1 MNLLKPVSSEKYVRL
16 MESENKICFEVDSS
30 MKKSDI
36 KKEVEQNFNVK
47 VDNIKIYISQKGVK
61 RAIVKLSDN
70 DAAFDVATKLGLV

>member
-36 KKEVEQNFNVK
+36 KKEVEENFNVK
-47 VDNIKIYISQKGVK
+47 VDEIKIYISPKGMK

-70 DAAFDVATKLGLV
+70 DTAFDVATKLGLV